1 MAATAAARRVQA
13 SPSRRATAN
22 RPALQPRPRRVQPAK
37 RTARTAPRRAASRA
51 RRAQPRRRQVT
62 PIGGFVP
69 VAVGATAGAIGGLAD
84 SGLVVRLT
92 RGRLWIGALG
102 TLLVG
107 IVALNVVALSLNSS
121 SSKVAQ
127 QTDGL
132 KRANSALRARI
143 AGEQSNEQVQAAADK
158 LGLFYPPPNAVSQ
171 LRPDQGDAAEA
182 ARRLTQGEI
191 TAGTETAPVATTTT
205 TTDPTTAAIDP
216 ATGLPITDEA
226 ATAIDPATG
235 LPTATSTPP

>member
-22 RPALQPRPRRVQPAK
+22 RPALQPRPSRAQPA
-37 RTARTAPRRAASRA
+37 RRAAGRA
-51 RRAQPRRRQVT
+51 SARGRRAQPRRRQIT

-92 RGRLWIGALG
+92 RGRLWIAALG
-102 TLLVG
+102 ILLVG
-107 IVALNVVALSLNSS
+107 IVALNVVTLSLNAS

-132 KRANSALRARI
+132 KRANSTLRARI
-143 AGEQSNEQVQAAADK
+143 EGEQSNEQVQAAADK
-158 LGLFYPPPNAVSQ
+158 LGLFYPPPNAVEQ
-171 LRPDQGDAAEA
+171 LRPSRGDAEAA
-182 ARRLTQGEI
+182 ARRLEEGDVTL
-191 TAGTETAPVATTTT
+191 GTETAPV
-205 TTDPTTAAIDP
+205 TDP
-216 ATGLPITDEA
+216 

-235 LPTATSTPP
+235 LPVATDQTATTIDPATGLPTTTTPP

>member
-1 MAATAAARRVQA
+1 MAATAAARRVAA

-22 RPALQPRPRRVQPAK
+22 RPALRPRPRRVQSARRPA
-37 RTARTAPRRAASRA
+37 ARSAASRA
-51 RRAQPRRRQVT
+51 RRAQPRRRQTT
-62 PIGGFVP
+62 PITGFVP

-84 SGLVVRLT
+84 SSLVVRLT

-107 IVALNVVALSLNSS
+107 IVALNVFALSFNAS

-143 AGEQSNEQVQAAADK
+143 AQEGSNQEILSAATK
-158 LGLFYPPPNAVSQ
+158 LGLALPAPDAVRQ
-171 LRPDQGDAAEA
+171 LRTSPDDAAEA
-182 ARRLTQGEI
+182 ARRLSRGEL
-191 TAGTETAPVATTTT
+191 TLGTETSTTTATTT
-205 TTDPTTAAIDP
+205 TTDPAAAAIDP
-216 ATGLPITDEA
+216 ATGLPL
-226 ATAIDPATG
+226 TA
-235 LPTATSTPP
+235 PP

>member
-22 RPALQPRPRRVQPAK
+22 RPALQPRPRRAQPARK
-37 RTARTAPRRAASRA
+37 AAGRAAPRG
-51 RRAQPRRRQVT
+51 RRAQPRRRQIT

-92 RGRLWIGALG
+92 RGRLWIAALG

-107 IVALNVVALSLNSS
+107 IVALNVVALSLNAS

-132 KRANSALRARI
+132 KRANSALRTRI
-143 AGEQSNEQVQAAADK
+143 AGEQSNEQVQAAADR
-158 LGLFYPPPNAVSQ
+158 LGLVIPPPNSVVQ
-171 LRPDQGDAAEA
+171 VRPSRADAAEA
-182 ARRLTQGEI
+182 ARRLEHGEL
-191 TAGTETAPVATTTT
+191 TLGTEPAPVST
-205 TTDPTTAAIDP
+205 TTDP
-216 ATGLPITDEA
+216 
-226 ATAIDPATG
+226 AIDPATG

>member
-22 RPALQPRPRRVQPAK
+22 RPSLQPRPRRAQQARHPA
-37 RTARTAPRRAASRA
+37 RRAAPRG
-51 RRAQPRRRQVT
+51 RRAQPRRRQIT

-92 RGRLWIGALG
+92 RGRLWIAALG
-102 TLLVG
+102 TLLIG
-107 IVALNVVALSLNSS
+107 IVALNVVALSFNAS

-132 KRANSALRARI
+132 ERANSTLRARI
-143 AGEQSNEQVQAAADK
+143 AGEQSPEQIQAAADR
-158 LGLFYPPPNAVSQ
+158 LGLFYPPPNAVEQ
-171 LRPDQGDAAEA
+171 LRPARGDAQEA
-182 ARRLTQGEI
+182 ARRLEQGEL
-191 TAGTETAPVATTTT
+191 TLGTEAAT
-205 TTDPTTAAIDP
+205 TTDPALDP
-216 ATGLPITDEA
+216 ATGLPVTDPA
-226 ATAIDPATG
+226 ATTIDPATG
-235 LPTATSTPP
+235 LPTTTSTPP

>member
-22 RPALQPRPRRVQPAK
+22 RALQPRPRRAPAG
-37 RTARTAPRRAASRA
+37 RRPVRAASG
-51 RRAQPRRRQVT
+51 RRAQPRRRQIT

-69 VAVGATAGAIGGLAD
+69 VAVGATAGAIGGIAD

-92 RGRLWIGALG
+92 RGRLWIVALG
-102 TLLVG
+102 ALLVG
-107 IVALNVVALSLNSS
+107 IVALNVVALSLNAS

-127 QTDGL
+127 QTDEL
-132 KRANSALRARI
+132 KRANSGLRARI

-171 LRPDQGDAAEA
+171 LRPSKGDAAEA
-182 ARRLTQGEI
+182 ARRLAQGEI
-191 TAGTETAPVATTTT
+191 TYGSETPTATATTDVATTE
-205 TTDPTTAAIDP
+205 IDP
-216 ATGLPITDEA
+216 ATGLAITSTTDP
-226 ATAIDPATG
+226 TAGTIDPATG
-235 LPTATSTPP
+235 QPIATTTPP

>member
-1 MAATAAARRVQA
+1 MAATAAARRGAA

-22 RPALQPRPRRVQPAK
+22 RPALRPRPRRVQPAK
-37 RTARTAPRRAASRA
+37 RSTRAAPRGAATRA
-51 RRAQPRRRQVT
+51 RRAQPRRRQTT
-62 PIGGFVP
+62 PIAGFVP

-84 SGLVVRLT
+84 SSLVVRLT

-107 IVALNVVALSLNSS
+107 IVALNVVALSFNAS

-143 AGEQSNEQVQAAADK
+143 ATDGSNQEVLSAADK
-158 LGLFYPPPNAVSQ
+158 LGLFLPTADAVRQ
-171 LRPDQGDAAEA
+171 LRPSPGDAEGV
-182 ARRLTQGEI
+182 ARRLTQGDL
-191 TAGTETAPVATTTT
+191 TLGTETTTT
-205 TTDPTTAAIDP
+205 TTDPAVAGIDP
-216 ATGLPITDEA
+216 ATGLPLT
-226 ATAIDPATG
+226 
-235 LPTATSTPP
+235 TPP